1 MQKIKSVADEVSQ
14 QVRKGEEE
22 SSSEEE
28 QEEGDDGYI
37 KVRICLFL

>member
-37 KVRICLFL
+37 KVSIC